1 MFSDSLRSSLNSVAS
16 ITLDS
21 SALSTVSD
29 DNNNIEESASKTN
42 KTVISTDA
50 LSKRR
55 VPPTVDEEYP
65 QEIVDILQLYDDFV
79 VGFDAQS
86 WSKDAKEAKVS
97 N

>member
-1 MFSDSLRSSLNSVAS
+1 MFGDSLRSSLNSVAS

-50 LSKRR
+50 LSKTR
-55 VPPTVDEEYP
+55 VPPTVDEYP

-79 VGFDAQS
+79 VGFDVQS